1 MLALDFRVNYVKA
14 KHRISLFRL
23 AKIELG
29 DFEPVYVKVP
39 EVVDVS
45 QSDSRPSTTPFGTV
59 MLVADTE
66 DIVKHISSEV
76 ACRVEVY
83 NDSHGPLDLIAA
95 GETVIQLDAQT
106 PDGRIPRAVED
117 IRSRWFSKISYI
129 RAVSLP
135 IKHYAQGLFKISA
148 GEFNFNLTVYR
159 LQRETLVDDFKTV
172 RHDSDRLMMEKGA
185 TVSAIENEEDEGLP
199 PPPPPP
205 LDLLEAAAPGY
216 ASRSVLVCCCIY
228 NA

>member
-1 MLALDFRVNYVKA
+1 MLAIDFRVNYVKA

-29 DFEPVYVKVP
+29 DFEPVYVKIP

-45 QSDSRPSTTPFGTV
+45 QSDSQPSTTPFGTV

-66 DIVKHISSEV
+66 DIVKHISSDI
-76 ACRVEVY
+76 AFRVEIY

-95 GETVIQLDAQT
+95 GETAIQLDVQT
-106 PDGRIPRAVED
+106 PNGRTPRAIED
-117 IRSRWFSKISYI
+117 IRSRCFLKIGSI
-129 RAVSLP
+129 RAASLP

-148 GEFNFNLTVYR
+148 GEINVNLTVYR
-159 LQRETLVDDFKTV
+159 LQRETQYDDLNSL
-172 RHDSDRLMMEKGA
+172 RHDFDGG
-185 TVSAIENEEDEGLP
+185 VSALENEEDEELP

-216 ASRSVLVCCCIY
+216 VSPSVFVSC
-228 NA
+228 

>member
-1 MLALDFRVNYVKA
+1 MLAIDFRVNYVKA

-29 DFEPVYVKVP
+29 DFEPVYVKIP

-45 QSDSRPSTTPFGTV
+45 QSDSQPSTTPFGTV
-59 MLVADTE
+59 MLVADSE
-66 DIVKHISSEV
+66 DIVKHISSDI
-76 ACRVEVY
+76 AFRVEIY

-95 GETVIQLDAQT
+95 GEAEIHLDLQT
-106 PDGRIPRAVED
+106 PNGRTPRAIED
-117 IRSRWFSKISYI
+117 IRNRWFSKIGSI

-148 GEFNFNLTVYR
+148 GEINVNLTVYR
-159 LQRETLVDDFKTV
+159 LQREALYDDLNGL
-172 RHDSDRLMMEKGA
+172 RHDVDRGLTEKTG
-185 TVSAIENEEDEGLP
+185 TVSAIQNEEDEELP

-205 LDLLEAAAPGY
+205 LDFLEAAAPGY
-216 ASRSVLVCCCIY
+216 VSRVLVAC
-228 NA
+228 